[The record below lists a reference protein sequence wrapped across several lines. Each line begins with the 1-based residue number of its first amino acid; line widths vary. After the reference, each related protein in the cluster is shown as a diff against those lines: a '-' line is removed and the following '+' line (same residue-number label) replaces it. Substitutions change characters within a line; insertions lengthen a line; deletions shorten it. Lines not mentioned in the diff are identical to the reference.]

1 MCVSASLDN
10 FDPTPDTSPA
20 MPNLAG
26 EFTLAG
32 GLLKRTL
39 IDRVFTPIL
48 RPFTRA
54 FLGLVAVPVYRLIRR
69 RVPGLAEF
77 DREFEK
83 DVEQW
88 FRGSLLLLLA
98 TKNFE
103 IWAADRLH
111 LHFQDLLDKDRPDD
125 NWLLLGGRL
134 LLAIAVIEAMPDQEL
149 FAIIHPGP
157 PAWKRDPRQSLWRN
171 IRGYA
176 WPYLRGLGSQYLNR
190 TAPVLAIM
198 AVIFGGPKGHTVG
211 WVCYG
216 LAIVQYLIIG
226 LITSRDMMYDVLDRF
241 DRQIARRRK
250 ALIEEFDIN
259 ETNTTAPL
267 DGSPETTGK
276 ESARGVASGSGA
288 QYDSTMETSS
298 ARPTTGG
305 PETGRE
311 GAGAP

>member
-1 MCVSASLDN
+1 MED
-10 FDPTPDTSPA
+10 
-20 MPNLAG
+20 LAV
-26 EFTLAG
+26 TG
-32 GLLKRTL
+32 GLLKQTL
-39 IDRVFTPIL
+39 DRVLTPIL

-54 FLGLVAVPVYRLIRR
+54 FLGLVAVPLYRLVRHH
-69 RVPGLAEF
+69 VPGMGQF
-77 DREFEK
+77 DKEFEK

-103 IWAADRLH
+103 MWAAGRLN
-111 LHFQDLLDKDRPDD
+111 LHFPDLLDKGRTGD
-125 NWLLLGGRL
+125 NWLLMGGRL

-157 PAWKRDPRQSLWRN
+157 PHWKRDPQQSLWRN

-176 WPYLRGLGSQYLNR
+176 RPYLRGLGFQYLNR

-226 LITSRDMMYDVLDRF
+226 LITSRDMMFDVLARF
-241 DRQIARRRK
+241 DHQIARRRRT
-250 ALIEEFDIN
+250 LIEEFDID
-259 ETNTTAPL
+259 ESKTSAPL
-267 DGSPETTGK
+267 DVQSAAAQHNPSP
-276 ESARGVASGSGA
+276 GVASGNGA
-288 QYDSTMETSS
+288 QYDSTMESNSGLRTVEQEQ
-298 ARPTTGG
+298 AP
-305 PETGRE
+305 GRQ
-311 GAGAP
+311 GADAP